1 MALNDVGGTEQQETW
16 RTLLGRLTA
25 ERADRQSISELS
37 GISVLTL
44 QRWIDGESDPR
55 SVNLQALLAVLP
67 DHREA
72 LLKLIRVE
80 YPTLTYS
87 GAVDFILPESA
98 MRGISA
104 RSIPSA
110 FFDRVLT
117 AYTTTPPGLLFW
129 SICSLTLQQALIQLD
144 PDQLGMQITVTKCM
158 PPVRGGKVR
167 CLWELVEVGTPPW
180 RGDLATTT
188 LFLGAESLAGYA
200 VASCSP
206 AIIQRLRENPD
217 SLPARK
223 VKHSESAVA
232 YPLLR
237 AGSIAGSVTVTSAEQ
252 DYFTAPRLALIESY
266 SRLLVLAFQNEELYA
281 RESIELGMMPP
292 DEVQRAH
299 LSTFRKRVNAL
310 LIEDARRDETLSMA
324 QAEQRVREQIIEE
337 LLQPALRP

>member
-98 MRGISA
+98 MRVISA

-158 PPVRGGKVR
+158 PPVRGAKVR

-232 YPLLR
+232 
-237 AGSIAGSVTVTSAEQ
+237 
-252 DYFTAPRLALIESY
+252 
-266 SRLLVLAFQNEELYA
+266 
-281 RESIELGMMPP
+281 
-292 DEVQRAH
+292 
-299 LSTFRKRVNAL
+299 
-310 LIEDARRDETLSMA
+310 
-324 QAEQRVREQIIEE
+324 
-337 LLQPALRP
+337 